1 MIDPKDP
8 KHAIVEY
15 AVFANGG
22 NRRSI
27 PQGLVW
33 YRGSVWFTDDGAKK
47 AIGRIDPTTGAIT
60 ESSKNLVP
68 NSQPIGIVVAKGAL
82 WFTDRSKSAPKIGRI
97 TAKPSC

>member
-1 MIDPKDP
+1 
-8 KHAIVEY
+8 
-15 AVFANGG
+15 
-22 NRRSI
+22 
-27 PQGLVW
+27 
-33 YRGSVWFTDDGAKK
+33 VWFTDDGAKK

-82 WFTDRSKSAPKIGRI
+82 WFTDRSKSAPKIGRL